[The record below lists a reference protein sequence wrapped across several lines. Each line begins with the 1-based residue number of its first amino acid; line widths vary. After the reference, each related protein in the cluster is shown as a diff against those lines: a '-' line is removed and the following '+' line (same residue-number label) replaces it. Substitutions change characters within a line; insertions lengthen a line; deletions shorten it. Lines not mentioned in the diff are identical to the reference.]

1 MMDKIS
7 KQKILDSIMAS
18 PYVPIFK
25 KVSGIRYRIR
35 CPICGDSQKDSKDSH
50 CYIKCSDDP
59 NEPLLYKCF
68 LCNAKGMVNE
78 EFLKMLQ
85 IRGDVLDL
93 VKTQRYNKVKTIKES
108 SVEII
113 TGSPNID
120 SPQVRYIESRLGKGL
135 NIDDYNRFKIIWDMS
150 LVVPFISD
158 KRELNMLPSNRNTI
172 SFLSDDKR
180 MLLSRGFDTD
190 SKWRKISIVQSDDK
204 SFFTIKTMLNLF
216 SEDSISINIAE
227 GIFDILSIYKN
238 FNDGENS
245 VFIAVLGSDY
255 ASGIDYAIMKG
266 IIGLNVNVKIYVDAD
281 QDVNKIK
288 KQMKKLKW
296 LFNKIT
302 LFRNSKSKDVGVKI
316 GNINLIE
323 DKV

>member
-1 MMDKIS
+1 MDKIS

-238 FNDGENS
+238 FNDGEKSLFIS
-245 VFIAVLGSDY
+245 VL
-255 ASGIDYAIMKG
+255 
-266 IIGLNVNVKIYVDAD
+266 
-281 QDVNKIK
+281 
-288 KQMKKLKW
+288 
-296 LFNKIT
+296 
-302 LFRNSKSKDVGVKI
+302 
-316 GNINLIE
+316 
-323 DKV
+323 